1 MQEKNSGTE
10 KQDGLSWSTPAPSP
24 AQPQKPVQAQ
34 QKPPAFIKAPA
45 PAAAASSSTKYA
57 GMIAAG
63 IVAGV
68 IIAWG
73 WSALRTPASET
84 VSMLQGQTNNAIVN
98 DTGLGI
104 GTSTVPALG
113 SDPALTIMSPQPAG
127 NSVAVTKAIV
137 SGSTWVVIYENKDGK
152 PGNALGAALFWPEKQ
167 NGTVELLRSTMPG
180 KTYLAVKQTDNGDRK
195 FSLKDDQFLSEGG
208 AVQWVTF
215 ETK

>member
-10 KQDGLSWSTPAPSP
+10 KQGGLSWSTPASSP
-24 AQPQKPVQAQ
+24 AQPQKPAQAQ
-34 QKPPAFIKAPA
+34 QKPPAFSKPPA
-45 PAAAASSSTKYA
+45 PAATASSSTKYA

-68 IIAWG
+68 LIAWG
-73 WSALRTPASET
+73 WSALRTPGSSA
-84 VSMLQGQTNNAIVN
+84 QQAQNNAATTST

-113 SDPALTIMSPQPAG
+113 SDPALTIVSPQPAG
-127 NSVAVTKAIV
+127 NSVAVAKAIV
-137 SGSTWVVIYENKDGK
+137 SGPTWVVIYENKDGQ

-180 KTYLAVKQTDNGDRK
+180 KSYLAVKQTDNGDRK